1 MEEIIKKLEETD
13 KIYGAKLDDAIEAL
27 KEMDVKDEQFDK
39 LLNRVSS
46 LISLKLQKENFIEEY
61 EMRKAQKDAKKE
73 MSEFKKFIS
82 KGNVVDM
89 AVGVIIGG
97 AFGKIVTSLVNDII
111 TPAIGIIIGGLNFS
125 NLSIQIGEA
134 KIMYGNF
141 IQTVIDFL
149 IIAICIFSVIRIF
162 ERVKNRNKKVN
173 YQLMCKNMSYP
184 ALLDALTI

>member
-1 MEEIIKKLEETD
+1 MAKIEKEKINKK
-13 KIYGAKLDDAIEAL
+13 
-27 KEMDVKDEQFDK
+27 MKDEMK
-39 LLNRVSS
+39 
-46 LISLKLQKENFIEEY
+46 
-61 EMRKAQKDAKKE
+61 KAQKDAKKE

-125 NLSIQIGEA
+125 NLSIQIGED

-141 IQTVIDFL
+141 IQTVIDF
-149 IIAICIFSVIRIF
+149 
-162 ERVKNRNKKVN
+162 
-173 YQLMCKNMSYP
+173 
-184 ALLDALTI
+184 

>member
-1 MEEIIKKLEETD
+1 MAKIEKEKINKK
-13 KIYGAKLDDAIEAL
+13 
-27 KEMDVKDEQFDK
+27 MKDEMK
-39 LLNRVSS
+39 
-46 LISLKLQKENFIEEY
+46 
-61 EMRKAQKDAKKE
+61 KAQKDAKKE

-82 KGNVVDM
+82 KGNVDM

-162 ERVKNRNKKVN
+162 ERVKNRNKKEEPAPEAPKKSAEVLLLEEIRDLMKNNVN
-173 YQLMCKNMSYP
+173 EIEGQEKMEEPIAKG
-184 ALLDALTI
+184 